1 MKPIVEKL
9 LSSGIVERGFVE
21 LMERWGNLPEGSSD
35 LLKNETLKNATKEH
49 LTKFSE
55 EIANEVANRYVLK
68 ETQFDL
74 DRLRWPAT
82 VDVYSNEGI
91 NQANHINAVIDR
103 MGRYFFRIQDV
114 QEGWFVPGYTL
125 RRHQDHLPEAPKE
138 ELILEATPLYMGDD
152 KIALQV
158 TTQK

>member
-21 LMERWGNLPEGSSD
+21 LMERWGNLPEGSSE
-35 LLKNETLKNATKEH
+35 LLQNETLKNATKEH
-49 LTKFSE
+49 LTRFSE
-55 EIANEVANRYVLK
+55 DLANEVANRYVLK

-82 VDVYSNEGI
+82 IDVFSQEKNLQATKVD
-91 NQANHINAVIDR
+91 AVIDR
-103 MGRYFFRIQDV
+103 MGRYFFRVQDI
-114 QEGWFVPGYTL
+114 QEGWFVPGFFI
-125 RRHQDHLPEAPKE
+125 RRVGTNHVNAPD